1 MDGEDSNRG
10 SAALHPLKMQLLNNV
25 WVNQPKI
32 CLDLL
37 QTCVTSQQ
45 FYRN

>member
-25 WVNQPKI
+25 VGQPAK
-32 CLDLL
+32 DLPRF
-37 QTCVTSQQ
+37 TSNMCD
-45 FYRN
+45 FTAIL